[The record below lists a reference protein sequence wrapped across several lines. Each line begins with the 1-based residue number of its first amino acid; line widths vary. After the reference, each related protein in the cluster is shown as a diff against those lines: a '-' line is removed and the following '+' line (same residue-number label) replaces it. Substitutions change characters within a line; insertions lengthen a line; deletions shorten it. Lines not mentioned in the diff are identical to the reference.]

1 MADTPQKIGVVT
13 HYYTNLK
20 VGTVLL
26 SASLSV
32 GDIVSFK
39 GHTTDFEQEVKDM
52 QYERKDVARAES
64 DQEVGILVD
73 KKVRDGD
80 EVFLV

>member
-26 SASLSV
+26 SAPLSV
-32 GDIVSFK
+32 GDIVGFR
-39 GHTTDFEQEVKDM
+39 GHTTDFEQEIKDV
-52 QYERKDVARAES
+52 QYEHKDVARAEIG
-64 DQEVGILVD
+64 QEVGVLVE
-73 KKVRDGD
+73 KKVREGD

>member
-26 SASLSV
+26 SALLSV
-32 GDIVSFK
+32 GDTVGFQ
-39 GHTTDFEQEVKDM
+39 GHTTDFEQKVRDM
-52 QYERKDVARAES
+52 QYERKDVKHAEA

-80 EVFLV
+80 EVYLV